1 MASDF
6 QNAQVS
12 GVSARYQ
19 YPVWGF
25 GILLALL
32 VILYFG
38 FEKALLFM
46 FDQWRME
53 EFSHGYLIPFISGY
67 LVWQR
72 RHALRCTV
80 FNGSWSGLAVV
91 ALGIGLD
98 LVGRLTSIFAVQH
111 IALLVVITGLVLA
124 VTGWQGLR
132 ILRAPLAILVFM
144 IPLPEFILYPLSS
157 ELQLVSSA
165 FGVWLIRLTGVAV
178 FLEGNVIDLG
188 GYRLEVAQACSGLR
202 YLLPLMTLA
211 FLVAAFYRATFWKRA
226 LIFLSSIP
234 ITLLM
239 NSLRIAAI
247 GVMVDRWG
255 SAMAE
260 GLVHQVQGWMMF
272 MLSAAL
278 LILEIAL
285 LTRVGRDRAPWQQ
298 AFNLESPAPL
308 PDQLPRLRRSV
319 PLPFMCSMA
328 LVLVF
333 SMGAWAMPASRDEQP
348 TRETFATFPLALGS
362 WSGRRTAMEQAYL
375 DQLKLDDYMLADY
388 QAPGWSPINLYI
400 AWYDKQSSGEATHSP
415 RACLPGGGWRIE
427 DLRQVPIPNVNSAG
441 QPLRVNRALIQYDSQ
456 RELVYYWFQQRGRII
471 TNEYLV
477 KWYLLVDSVT
487 RHRTDGALVRLVVP
501 LASSMSIGEADREL
515 QSFLAVVTPRLDP
528 YVAN

>member
-1 MASDF
+1 
-6 QNAQVS
+6 
-12 GVSARYQ
+12 
-19 YPVWGF
+19 
-25 GILLALL
+25 
-32 VILYFG
+32 
-38 FEKALLFM
+38 
-46 FDQWRME
+46 
-53 EFSHGYLIPFISGY
+53 
-67 LVWQR
+67 
-72 RHALRCTV
+72 
-80 FNGSWSGLAVV
+80 
-91 ALGIGLD
+91 
-98 LVGRLTSIFAVQH
+98 
-111 IALLVVITGLVLA
+111 
-124 VTGWQGLR
+124 
-132 ILRAPLAILVFM
+132 
-144 IPLPEFILYPLSS
+144 
-157 ELQLVSSA
+157 
-165 FGVWLIRLTGVAV
+165 
-178 FLEGNVIDLG
+178 
-188 GYRLEVAQACSGLR
+188 
-202 YLLPLMTLA
+202 
-211 FLVAAFYRATFWKRA
+211 
-226 LIFLSSIP
+226 
-234 ITLLM
+234 
-239 NSLRIAAI
+239 
-247 GVMVDRWG
+247 
-255 SAMAE
+255 
-260 GLVHQVQGWMMF
+260 
-272 MLSAAL
+272 
-278 LILEIAL
+278 
-285 LTRVGRDRAPWQQ
+285 
-298 AFNLESPAPL
+298 
-308 PDQLPRLRRSV
+308 
-319 PLPFMCSMA
+319 MCSMA